1 MALSLEKRSNNVFA
15 VGSFAAKTY
24 FAELLRMVENGSV
37 ITITRNGHDVATV
50 QSPETR
56 ENKKALAAWHG
67 LCAIGK
73 ELNSLQKHIS
83 IDEIQEWKNEGRK

>member
-1 MALSLEKRSNNVFA
+1 MALSLEKRSDNAFS

-50 QSPETR
+50 QSPETK
-56 ENKKALAAWHG
+56 ENKKALAAWRG

-73 ELNSLQKHIS
+73 ELSSGQKTVSL
-83 IDEIQEWKNEGRK
+83 DEIQEWKNEGRK